1 MYGCF
6 NSRTFNKKIGNKTIL
21 KDISLNLKRGQIVG
35 LVGAN
40 GAGKTSLMKVILG
53 YSIYQEGNFE
63 VIENKHKKVTLVHW
77 LKIQEYIPL
86 CQAMTILNY

>member
-1 MYGCF
+1 MDVF
-6 NSRTFNKKIGNKTIL
+6 SRTFNKKIGNKTIL

-40 GAGKTSLMKVILG
+40 GRRKTSLMKVILG

-63 VIENKHKKVTLVHW
+63 VIENKHKKVTLVH
-77 LKIQEYIPL
+77 
-86 CQAMTILNY
+86 

>member
-53 YSIYQEGNFE
+53 YRFT
-63 VIENKHKKVTLVHW
+63 KKVTKL
-77 LKIQEYIPL
+77 LKISSID
-86 CQAMTILNY
+86 

>member
-21 KDISLNLKRGQIVG
+21 KDVSLNLKRGQIIG

-53 YSIYQEGNFE
+53 YSSYQDGTFRI
-63 VIENKHKKVTLVHW
+63 IENKNKK
-77 LKIQEYIPL
+77 
-86 CQAMTILNY
+86 